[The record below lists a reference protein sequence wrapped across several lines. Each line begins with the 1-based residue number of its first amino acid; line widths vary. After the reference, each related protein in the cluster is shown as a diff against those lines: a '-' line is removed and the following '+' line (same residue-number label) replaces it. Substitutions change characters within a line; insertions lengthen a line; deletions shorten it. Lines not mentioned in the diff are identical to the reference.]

1 MKLFNI
7 DEPELEFGGAQSH
20 IDIRFGLRDYGPLDI
35 LTAQSPKTIRLGIV
49 GTSESSE
56 GFSAWLGRCQ
66 LGIEAKSSRQP
77 HLFPPFPSV
86 NGRTPFNCELLVDA
100 AMTRT
105 LARTALL
112 KLGAIVSIEERIK
125 QAVQLFLAE
134 IEYICDKTKPD
145 VIVCAFPEELI
156 SILDDENQST
166 PYDFHDLLK
175 AVAMPLRVPL
185 QVVLPSLYD
194 PSKAKKFRRSGRA
207 RTLQDEATR
216 AWNIYCAIY
225 YKAGGTPWRLKRQS
239 SALDTCFVGISFY
252 RSLDRSSLSTS
263 IAQVFN
269 ERGEGVVIRGGPATF
284 LKEDRQPHLAEEDAF
299 QLLVN
304 ALRLYKKE
312 HQNLPARVVIHK
324 SSSFSE
330 GERTGFE
337 QALADADIAMHDF
350 LHLRPSDIRLY
361 RDGVYPPLRGTALQL
376 TNDEFVL
383 YTKGSVPFF
392 ETYPGMYVPRPVSIK
407 IAAGDQ
413 TPLAHAKEVLA
424 LTKMNWNSTQ
434 FDGGMPLTLTA
445 ASSVGKVLKHCQEN
459 QRIEPRYSFYM

>member
-1 MKLFNI
+1 
-7 DEPELEFGGAQSH
+7 
-20 IDIRFGLRDYGPLDI
+20 
-35 LTAQSPKTIRLGIV
+35 
-49 GTSESSE
+49 
-56 GFSAWLGRCQ
+56 
-66 LGIEAKSSRQP
+66 
-77 HLFPPFPSV
+77 
-86 NGRTPFNCELLVDA
+86 
-100 AMTRT
+100 
-105 LARTALL
+105 
-112 KLGAIVSIEERIK
+112 
-125 QAVQLFLAE
+125 
-134 IEYICDKTKPD
+134 

-392 ETYPGMYVPRPVSIK
+392 ETYPGMYVPRPLHISVADSE
-407 IAAGDQ
+407 Q
-413 TPLAHAKEVLA
+413 TSRFLAHEILG
-424 LTKMNWNSTQ
+424 LTKLNWNTTQ
-434 FDGGMPLTLTA
+434 FDGWEPVSLR
-445 ASSVGKVLKHCQEN
+445 ASREVGHVLRFCDPDQA
-459 QRIEPRYSFYM
+459 IAPRYSFYM